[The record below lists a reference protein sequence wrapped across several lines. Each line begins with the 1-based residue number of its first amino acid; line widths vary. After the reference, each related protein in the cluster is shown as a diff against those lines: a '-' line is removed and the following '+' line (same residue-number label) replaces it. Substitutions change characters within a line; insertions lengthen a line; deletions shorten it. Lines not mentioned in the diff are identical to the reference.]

1 MVAKRGHEASQT
13 DRLDGASVV
22 ADRLRA
28 SLEAEASSW
37 ERLVDVAVNGLTRAR
52 RIQLDRLV
60 TMLDD
65 PRLTGEARHDIDGQA
80 RLLARWL
87 AQPSLEPPGEFRDS
101 REAVVQVRRY
111 ARLLQAW
118 PAVIAACRCLCADTL
133 NWNAWLS
140 RKYA

>member
-1 MVAKRGHEASQT
+1 
-13 DRLDGASVV
+13 L
-22 ADRLRA
+22 A
-28 SLEAEASSW
+28 SLEAEASSF